1 MEEHGIYDTNDQTT
15 ELDANGDVT
24 QDEVDKFQQNH
35 WQFSDEGPIEYES
48 DPSSDIDKN
57 YFSDQESL
65 TGSMDGGVEEDEYAS
80 DPIAQQTRQ
89 EKLQRLALRR
99 HLDQLSEQVLEKDY
113 LVLQFREELNKCQEH
128 QEQLQKEK
136 ELVSDEIEEAQH
148 QNNMASLYR
157 LQAYHSKLC
166 AEIDAEKDV
175 EREILHRLEEAEFAL
190 AQATVE
196 QGKFLL
202 AGKEL
207 EKDEKLVDKQK
218 AEWSA
223 VRLRKENMS
232 AVVAER
238 RRRLR
243 EKEHISALRERE
255 RKHRQAI
262 AAAKRNREQASKFLK
277 ETMSRVRQKDSEE
290 EERSREYMEDRMQ
303 AILSL
308 KDNIETNKENLRAL
322 QARDS
327 KLRLE
332 KEEEE
337 LKERQEILAQ
347 GLNPDEELTRRKR
360 IRQFEKDKEAY
371 ERRQKERQVEIVD
384 NILKEEK
391 QMKKRYQ
398 QQPQLWPEKQRERVK
413 RINRRRPKPKFF
425 KSTSGSSSVEYSADV
440 EDTGGQHTPGKLG
453 AVSSEDDE
461 DDFFSIWRNKPR

>member
-1 MEEHGIYDTNDQTT
+1 MEVVDLEKKSLEDTMEEHGFYETNDQTADADT
-15 ELDANGDVT
+15 NGELT
-24 QDEVDKFQQNH
+24 QEDVDKFQQNH

-65 TGSMDGGVEEDEYAS
+65 TGSMDGGMEEDEYTS
-80 DPIAQQTRQ
+80 DPIIQQRRQ

-113 LVLQFREELNKCQEH
+113 LVSQFREELSKCQEH
-128 QEQLQKEK
+128 MDQLQKDK
-136 ELVSDEIEEAQH
+136 ELVSSEIEEAQS

-157 LQAYHSKLC
+157 LKAYHSKLC
-166 AEIDAEKDV
+166 DEIDAEKDV
-175 EREILHRLEEAEFAL
+175 GREISHRLEEAEFAL

-207 EKDEKLVDKQK
+207 EKDEKLIEKQK

-223 VRLRKENMS
+223 VRLRKENIS
-232 AVVAER
+232 AAAAER

-243 EKEHISALRERE
+243 EKEHKSALRERE

-277 ETMSRVRQKDSEE
+277 ETMSRVRQKEAEE

-308 KDNIETNKENLRAL
+308 KGNIETNKENLRAL

-371 ERRQKERQVEIVD
+371 ERRQRERQVEIVD

-413 RINRRRPKPKFF
+413 
-425 KSTSGSSSVEYSADV
+425 VMC
-440 EDTGGQHTPGKLG
+440 Q
-453 AVSSEDDE
+453 VSSIGSVSLSENPVLT
-461 DDFFSIWRNKPR
+461 S